1 MKFIDQN
8 IRIILFLTITLNFNS
23 CLDSSK
29 YIYNEGFVYGTV
41 YHIIYESPSGKD
53 LCNVIE
59 EKLEAYNHIFST
71 FDESSVISKIN
82 DNQPVEPDP
91 LFIKCFSRA
100 MEISKITDGAFDITA
115 GPMVNAWGFGPEQKR
130 TVSPGTIDSLK
141 AITGYDKI
149 RITNDRIIKEDPRMK
164 LDMSAIAKG
173 YTCDLLGEFLEKTG
187 CKNYLV
193 EIGGEVVAKGHNEKG
208 RIWTIGISK
217 PDDTFFTSGEI
228 QAKVSLPEKALATSG
243 NYRNYYVEEGKK
255 FAHTI
260 NPKTG
265 YPVEHSLLSTTV
277 LADNC
282 LDADAFA
289 TAFMV
294 MGLEKSIELYKKIP
308 GIEVYF
314 IYSSDAGENR
324 IYMSDNFKKQLKK

>member
-8 IRIILFLTITLNFNS
+8 IRIILLLTITLNFNF
-23 CLDSSK
+23 CCDSSK
-29 YIYNEGFVYGTV
+29 YIYNEGFVYGTI

-53 LCNVIE
+53 LYNIIE
-59 EKLEAYNHIFST
+59 EKLEEYNNIFST
-71 FDESSVISKIN
+71 FNKSSVISKIN
-82 DNQPVEPDP
+82 DNQPVELDP
-91 LFIKCFSRA
+91 LFINCFNRA

-115 GPMVNAWGFGPEQKR
+115 GPMVNAWGFGPDQKR
-130 TVSPGTIDSLK
+130 KVSHETIDSLK
-141 AITGYDKI
+141 AITGYEKVRLAD
-149 RITNDRIIKEDPRMK
+149 DRIIKDDIDMK

-173 YTCDLLGEFLEKTG
+173 YTCDLLSEFLEKAG
-187 CKNYLV
+187 CKNYMV

-208 RIWTIGISK
+208 RTWTIGISK
-217 PDDTFFTSGEI
+217 PDDTFFTSNEI
-228 QAKVSLPEKALATSG
+228 QAKVSLQENALATSG

-255 FAHTI
+255 IAHTI

-265 YPVEHSLLSTTV
+265 YPVEHTMLSTTV

-289 TAFMV
+289 TAFIV

-314 IYSSDAGENR
+314 IYSSDGGENQ
-324 IYMSDNFKKQLKK
+324 IYMSGNFKKHLKK